1 MANILD
7 WVSLSLVPG
16 LGVTGLRRL
25 VDWFD
30 DPTGVLQASAK
41 ERTQVVGIRSE
52 ALAGLS
58 DANAVRSR
66 GEKELARLAGLGAHA
81 ICLEDQ
87 HYPSLLRQTHSPP
100 SVLYVQGQIELLGT
114 CCVAL
119 VGSRAAT
126 SYGRR
131 IASTLARD
139 LAAREVTV
147 VSGLALGVDACAH
160 GGALSV
166 SGATIAVLG
175 CGLDVVYPQQ
185 NSGLYE
191 QIRNHG
197 LLVTEYPLG
206 TSPEGFRFPARNRII
221 AGMSYGVVVVE
232 AARKSGSLITA
243 EFALNEGRDV
253 FAVPGQVDSFKSG
266 GAHWLLQQGAKL
278 TLSAEDI
285 LEELP
290 QCTGLQGA
298 LTGGVGSG
306 RNPANLDPELLTLL
320 ELIEPYAM
328 KRDALIAVAGLPPGR
343 IAEFLLLLELE
354 GMVEMLPGDEVRRVG
369 GEREEG
375 NQKV

>member
-16 LGVTGLRRL
+16 LGVTGLKRL
-25 VDWFD
+25 VDWFG

-41 ERTQVVGIRSE
+41 QRAQVAGLRAE

-58 DANAVRSR
+58 DVNAVRSR
-66 GEKELARLAGLGAHA
+66 GEKELARLAGMGAQA
-81 ICLEDQ
+81 VCLEDQ
-87 HYPSLLRQTHSPP
+87 NYPSLLQQTHNPP
-100 SVLYVQGQIELLGT
+100 SVLYVQGHIELLES

-131 IASTLARD
+131 TASALARD
-139 LAAREVTV
+139 LAVRGVTV
-147 VSGLALGVDACAH
+147 VSGLALGVDVSAH
-160 GGALSV
+160 SGALSV
-166 SGATIAVLG
+166 SGGTIAVLG
-175 CGLDVVYPQQ
+175 CGLDVIYPQQ

-191 QIRNHG
+191 QIRHRG

-243 EFALNEGRDV
+243 DFALNEGRDV

-285 LEELP
+285 VEELP
-290 QCTGLQGA
+290 LCTGLQGA
-298 LTGGVGSG
+298 HKTGERVGS
-306 RNPANLDPELLTLL
+306 RPANLDPDLLALL
-320 ELIEPYAM
+320 ERIEPYAM
-328 KRDALIAVAGLPPGR
+328 KRDALIAASGLHPGR
-343 IAEFLLLLELE
+343 IAECLLLLELE
-354 GMVEMLPGDEVRRVG
+354 GLVEMLPGDEIRRVG
-369 GEREEG
+369 GEGEESS
-375 NQKV
+375 